1 MKVTGKERDDGG
13 KDYLISH
20 NGKTYMATKSGSLF
34 CCEGVTDT
42 LKVIKKMIEDGM
54 IEVIESMQLGEV
66 SVNDKEAEVDPK
78 PDIGIGLWGC
88 VHPCALLVLTVGDR
102 ALDDEMRK
110 QFILTLDNY
119 GWLMECGS
127 PDYRRAMR
135 DYKVQLESVSN
146 SYRKISEE

>member
-34 CCEGVTDT
+34 CCEGVATGT
-42 LKVIKKMIEDGM
+42 LKAIKEKIIQM
-54 IEVIESMQLGEV
+54 SFLGEV
-66 SVNDKEAEVDPK
+66 SVNDKEVEVDPK

-135 DYKVQLESVSN
+135 DYKVQLDSVSN
-146 SYRKISEE
+146 SLTERE